1 MGKLLWSSKNGENHK
16 SLAHSCN
23 TYTRDLPVMY
33 AQSRRGIWYVFHR
46 LVVLHYVAIMTLN
59 FTGASLVAL
68 SVFN

>member
-1 MGKLLWSSKNGENHK
+1 MGKLMRSSENHENHK
-16 SLAHSCN
+16 SLAHNCN
-23 TYTRDLPVMY
+23 MYMRDLPVMY
-33 AQSRRGIWYVFHR
+33 AGSLRGVWCVFHR